1 MREWWLWVC
10 RTSPCKGGWEI
21 ETMNQSG
28 VGTLKEKSVE
38 SVAQISTPR
47 EITDEQRADVIV
59 LKFSQ
64 AIKISFLNIKKFRWH
79 LAVQLWVA

>member
-1 MREWWLWVC
+1 
-10 RTSPCKGGWEI
+10 
-21 ETMNQSG
+21 MNQSG

-64 AIKISFLNIKKFRWH
+64 AVKISFSKIIKH
-79 LAVQLWVA
+79 